1 MKQLCGW
8 SLQQEEEK
16 ANIFSSRH
24 SPSGNR
30 FKNTVNQCHT
40 CQQKT
45 EILFFTLKEKFK
57 SPPAASII
65 CSTQSFGA
73 HKLVNL
79 QSLLSGFV
87 CWHGV
92 NMNKI
97 YRINVSY

>member
-16 ANIFSSRH
+16 ANIASSRH

-30 FKNTVNQCHT
+30 IKNTGNQCHI
-40 CQQKT
+40 CWQKT

-57 SPPAASII
+57 SPPAASVTY
-65 CSTQSFGA
+65 CTQSFGA

-79 QSLLSGFV
+79 RSLLS
-87 CWHGV
+87 
-92 NMNKI
+92 
-97 YRINVSY
+97 